1 MTTYVYRPDA
11 KDADE
16 FGMVEKNPEN
26 NSSDAPYII
35 SDEMQPLRHMADG
48 KMYSSKHKFREA
60 TKASGCIEIG
70 NEDVTKPR
78 KPIPLD
84 RRQRREDIRRAIHD
98 LRDGRAPTIRH
109 ILDMNKD

>member
-16 FGMVEKNPEN
+16 FGMVEKSPEN

-60 TKASGCIEIG
+60 TKAAGCVEIG
-70 NEDVTKPR
+70 NEDVTRPR
-78 KPIPLD
+78 KKVTLD
-84 RRQRREDIRRAIHD
+84 RRQRREDIRRAISD
-98 LRDGRAPTIRH
+98 LKEGRAPSMRQ
-109 ILDMNKD
+109 ILEMSKE